1 MKDIKAKSCMAPG
14 LESYAVYYR
23 EDKIYLQN
31 N

>member
-1 MKDIKAKSCMAPG
+1 MKDIKAKSHMALG
-14 LESYAVYYR
+14 LELYAVYR